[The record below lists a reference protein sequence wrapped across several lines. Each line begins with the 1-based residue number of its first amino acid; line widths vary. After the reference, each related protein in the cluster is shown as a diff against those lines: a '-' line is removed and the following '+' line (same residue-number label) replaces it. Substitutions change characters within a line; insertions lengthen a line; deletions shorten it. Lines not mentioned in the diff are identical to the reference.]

1 MAKKLI
7 IIFVAIIILA
17 GGATAAMKWLEIG
30 PFAPETNEENKESKK
45 KEPVF
50 VDLEPLIFNIIQ
62 GNKISKP
69 MQIQITLETNGRD
82 KADFLEKRLTKL
94 KAEFFEDLY
103 SFAPRLLEKK
113 DRLDVVILQKRLKII
128 GRRLVGEAYIDEVQ
142 VQIIK
147 EKKNK

>member
-7 IIFVAIIILA
+7 IIFVAILILA
-17 GGATAAMKWLEIG
+17 GGATAAMKWLQIG
-30 PFAPETNEENKESKK
+30 PFAPETNEENKETKK

-62 GNKISKP
+62 GDKISKP

-103 SFAPRLLEKK
+103 SFVPRLLEKK
-113 DRLDVVILQKRLKII
+113 NRLDVVILQKRLKII
-128 GRRLVGEAYIDEVQ
+128 GRRLVGKAYIDEVQ